1 MNRVFHVI
9 GKAIPMLAK
18 SGYVVGFMGGVAN
31 PLRVICQTA
40 YLVVMLRPEWLRA
53 IIRQERQLLQ
63 L

>member
-1 MNRVFHVI
+1 VNRVFHVI
-9 GKAIPMLAK
+9 GKVIPMLAK

-31 PLRVICQTA
+31 PLRATFQTA